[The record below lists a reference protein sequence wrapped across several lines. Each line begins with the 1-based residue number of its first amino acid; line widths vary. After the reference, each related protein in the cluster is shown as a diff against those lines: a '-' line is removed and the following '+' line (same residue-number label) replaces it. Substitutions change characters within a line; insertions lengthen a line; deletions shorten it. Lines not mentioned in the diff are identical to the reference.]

1 METIETTLSSGDFS
15 TFLADIEN
23 PNLSPSQKELLVW
36 HWKLGHVNMPRLQ
49 KLMHP
54 AKPVDSLASRQ
65 NLSPPVVIQ
74 TKRSRTHRC
83 DVPKCQACIYAK
95 MGKRSAGA
103 SCVEAR
109 DEKVLALSRDKVRP
123 GDAVSMDHIR

>member
-1 METIETTLSSGDFS
+1 MLKSDHPDLPKSFNLASNPIDSRYGPVMETLETTISSGDFS

-36 HWKLGHVNMPRLQ
+36 HWKLGHVNMPRIQ
-49 KLMHP
+49 RLMHP

-74 TKRSRTHRC
+74 TKRSRTH
-83 DVPKCQACIYAK
+83 
-95 MGKRSAGA
+95 
-103 SCVEAR
+103 
-109 DEKVLALSRDKVRP
+109 
-123 GDAVSMDHIR
+123 